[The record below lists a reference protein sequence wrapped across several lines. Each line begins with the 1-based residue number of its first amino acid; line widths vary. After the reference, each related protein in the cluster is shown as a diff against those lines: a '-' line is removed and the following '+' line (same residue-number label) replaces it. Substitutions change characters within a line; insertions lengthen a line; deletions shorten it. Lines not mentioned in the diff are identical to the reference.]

1 MRQTE
6 RVKGDQL
13 PYRANKPSG
22 IVATEVAAAQG
33 LRHAFGH
40 HALWTASQKISGSV
54 RPHAQHTA
62 ASEPPSAYTGANPSP
77 DGGRSRGER
86 GIQFRRPMGAL
97 ALRARSNNKL
107 HFARVV
113 EKKNHQVK

>member
-22 IVATEVAAAQG
+22 IVATEASAAQG

-40 HALWTASQKISGSV
+40 HALRTASQKISRSV
-54 RPHAQHTA
+54 RAPTRSAHGSELA
-62 ASEPPSAYTGANPSP
+62 AKRLHRRQPL
-77 DGGRSRGER
+77 SRWRKIER
-86 GIQFRRPMGAL
+86 QPGIVFRLPMGAL
-97 ALRARSNNKL
+97 A
-107 HFARVV
+107 FALSD
-113 EKKNHQVK
+113 Q

>member
-22 IVATEVAAAQG
+22 VVAREAAAAQG

-40 HALWTASQKISGSV
+40 HALRTASQKISRSV

-62 ASEPPSAYTGANPSP
+62 ASEPPSAYTGANPST
-77 DGGRSRGER
+77 DEEDREATWYTV
-86 GIQFRRPMGAL
+86 QAANRRAG
-97 ALRARSNNKL
+97 
-107 HFARVV
+107 FAR
-113 EKKNHQVK
+113 EGQ

>member
-22 IVATEVAAAQG
+22 VVAREAAAAQG

-40 HALWTASQKISGSV
+40 HALFGRQA
-54 RPHAQHTA
+54 RR
-62 ASEPPSAYTGANPSP
+62 SP
-77 DGGRSRGER
+77 DRCAHALSTGQRASRRAPTEALTPLQMEEDREATWYTVQTANGRAG
-86 GIQFRRPMGAL
+86 FAL
-97 ALRARSNNKL
+97 SN
-107 HFARVV
+107 
-113 EKKNHQVK
+113 Q